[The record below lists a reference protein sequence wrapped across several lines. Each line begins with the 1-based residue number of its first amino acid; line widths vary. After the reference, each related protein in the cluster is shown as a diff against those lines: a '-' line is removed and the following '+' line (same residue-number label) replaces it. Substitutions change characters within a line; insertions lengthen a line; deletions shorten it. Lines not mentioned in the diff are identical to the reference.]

1 MFLGACQ
8 IHIQAVE
15 LLKQSTMFLE
25 AVHRFRDSLS
35 LAPNFLLATLKR
47 ALRDP
52 DLSCL
57 RLVNSGGESNS
68 VGISVKL
75 LDRRLPW
82 PVDYEPLDFLPHLDV
97 FVVGPIMGAAQDRQ
111 EYFGPQMMRW

>member
-47 ALRDP
+47 ALRD
-52 DLSCL
+52 S
-57 RLVNSGGESNS
+57 
-68 VGISVKL
+68 
-75 LDRRLPW
+75 
-82 PVDYEPLDFLPHLDV
+82 
-97 FVVGPIMGAAQDRQ
+97 
-111 EYFGPQMMRW
+111 